1 MLKVKTTTYG
11 AIPTKLTIEIKQA
24 IQKIEEER
32 KTKQN
37 SQWLCKINSIEK
49 KEYQKLALENQI
61 L

>member
-11 AIPTKLTIEIKQA
+11 AIPITLTIEIKQA

-37 SQWLCKINSIEK
+37 
-49 KEYQKLALENQI
+49 NQ
-61 L
+61 